1 MVQLPSKKQN
11 VMTSC
16 QLANS
21 IIPLMINLPHSQE
34 LMANCCALPFG
45 CCQLSTSLISTQKT
59 SASRAVYELVI
70 HSDYI
75 GNIWRSQSP
84 SGISLWYLRLDRWK
98 MFEAAN
104 HLSRW
109 GDLYTVYI
117 YIYDIICV
125 SMINS
130 TTYGNERD
138 LDPKTVGAFYDTKKP
153 VLQKRLVYRVRNVSN
168 EAMSGCSEQNS
179 AETKKSR
186 VANYWLLSNVVE
198 GSQMPLVYNGTVHH
212 GIEGICAGIS
222 DTKDSQRDFN
232 SCSELWSVCK
242 S

>member
-1 MVQLPSKKQN
+1 MLPTVNIFNQY
-11 VMTSC
+11 
-16 QLANS
+16 
-21 IIPLMINLPHSQE
+21 P
-34 LMANCCALPFG
+34 
-45 CCQLSTSLISTQKT
+45 KT

-70 HSDYI
+70 HSDYRHY
-75 GNIWRSQSP
+75 GDPNLPLVSPRTVWRC
-84 SGISLWYLRLDRWK
+84 LRQPTTCQD
-98 MFEAAN
+98 EETYI
-104 HLSRW
+104 
-109 GDLYTVYI
+109 LYIYINI

-138 LDPKTVGAFYDTKKP
+138 LDPFSWGVLFPKKNS
-153 VLQKRLVYRVRNVSN
+153 LRKRLLYRVRNVRHA

-186 VANYWLLSNVVE
+186 VANYCLLNKVE
-198 GSQMPLVYNGTVHH
+198 GSQMSLAYNGTVHH

-222 DTKDSQRDFN
+222 SNKDFDF
-232 SCSELWSVCK
+232 CSEAWSVCGT